1 MRRRSYLVACLII
14 HASARAPKFEP
25 YANNHGS
32 AAAAAGADFVYL
44 ASDAQHVAGMTIAS
58 CQERQRGLTPRTRLA
73 AGGCRADC
81 DALARDLVVE
91 AARYEF
97 AARREPDCRVLAQAL
112 ARLLHGRR
120 RFPYFAQPVLAGLDR
135 DGVGR
140 CFAFDSVGSASEACV
155 VAAGAA
161 RGCSCPSSTRG
172 RRRARRAGAAYP
184 RFASADDARAAL
196 VAAFRAAARRDSTV
210 GGVLDLTLVTATA
223 PSGSAWRCSATTW
236 PPPPRRRS
244 VAAPPPRCGG
254 TGHIRPLV
262 VNFVCSSR
270 PDEFGGASLLDVYLL
285 VTELRGTRRNEKEE
299 GKTECRGTAELI
311 SSISGR
317 VGELRVL
324 PPPGVRPELGERQPL
339 SGVRREH
346 SLQEVL
352 RVLGNMGNPVLEK

>member
-1 MRRRSYLVACLII
+1 MRHSSYLLACSLLR
-14 HASARAPKFEP
+14 AAARAPKFEP

-97 AARREPDCRVLAQAL
+97 AAKREPDCRVLAQAL

-161 RGCSCPSSTRG
+161 QRLLLPVLDA
-172 RRRARRAGAAYP
+172 RAPARAPEDGAAYP

-210 GGVLDLTLVTATA
+210 GGVLDLTLVTRDGAVGERVALLGDDLAAAAA
-223 PSGSAWRCSATTW
+223 PS
-236 PPPPRRRS
+236 
-244 VAAPPPRCGG
+244 
-254 TGHIRPLV
+254 
-262 VNFVCSSR
+262 
-270 PDEFGGASLLDVYLL
+270 
-285 VTELRGTRRNEKEE
+285 
-299 GKTECRGTAELI
+299 
-311 SSISGR
+311 
-317 VGELRVL
+317 
-324 PPPGVRPELGERQPL
+324 
-339 SGVRREH
+339 
-346 SLQEVL
+346 
-352 RVLGNMGNPVLEK
+352 